1 MEVPSRWG
9 QGDLD
14 QGVKV
19 GRNLLGDFLDNPE
32 VGVPCVREGAPSA
45 EGAHRDRLEAAGRHQ
60 GEGSSCSETAGG
72 SSYYVVEVASFVQ
85 GEDSSCFEVEV
96 VLHVRVEVVPH
107 VQVEDSSR
115 YEAEALALAGCSYFG
130 EGPAQ
135 G

>member
-14 QGVKV
+14 QSVKV
-19 GRNLLGDFLDNPE
+19 GRNLLGDFLDKRGA
-32 VGVPCVREGAPSA
+32 GVPCVREGAPSA
-45 EGAHRDRLEAAGRHQ
+45 EGAHRGRLEAADRRQ
-60 GEGSSCSETAGG
+60 GEGSCSETAGG
-72 SSYYVVEVASFVQ
+72 SSYYVAEVAPFDR